1 MTAPDPVLMSILNQS
16 FSAIAEEMYRNLIRS
31 AYSTIVRESRD
42 ASTAI
47 FSPNGQLIAQG
58 QHTIP
63 MLLNA
68 FPPLM
73 AGLRERGLLDNLQP
87 GHALICNDAYAGGQH
102 LDDIVLVIPVFFE
115 DQIVGF
121 SGSLAHQL
129 DLGAASPG
137 INPRA
142 TELYQE
148 GVIIPPMR
156 IELERDLGADGV
168 LTKILSRNIRV
179 PDQTM
184 GDIRAQIAAVRTGER
199 RLQDLCERYG
209 APAIVDT
216 MTSLLAYT
224 DMMMRRAI
232 QEKPDG
238 RYRGIE
244 WMDDDGYTGRELKVA
259 VAIEIRGDEITV
271 DCTGTDPQVRGP
283 INAPFGSTLSAIQI
297 AVKSVLLPPEV
308 PANEGCNRSMRIIVP
323 EGTLLNPRFPA
334 AVSARM
340 SPCFKLFDAILRAL
354 TPIMEAR
361 LIASSY
367 SSVAAVALS
376 KHKPGGHFLYREALG
391 GGYGA
396 GQGYDGA
403 DGVAITLTNTANVPV
418 EFTELAHPYFMIAS
432 YTVRRD
438 SGGAG
443 QFKGGCGIEKVYRI
457 LEDGVRFAAYSDHH
471 RLGPRGMSHGAPGAR
486 AEFIVEHGRTRREL
500 PPLVIEELKAGDLL
514 RVRTAGGGG
523 YGRPPRVGT
532 PRRPRRAGRPATTL
546 RSRARRGT
554 HSAPRRT
561 RRAGESG
568 SR

>member
-1 MTAPDPVLMSILNQS
+1 MTDADLVLMSILNQS

-47 FSPNGQLIAQG
+47 FSPDGQLIAQG

-73 AGLRERGLLDNLQP
+73 AGLRERGLLDGLQP
-87 GHALICNDAYAGGQH
+87 GHALISNDSYAGGQH
-102 LDDIVLVIPVFFE
+102 LDDIGLVIPVFSGNR
-115 DQIVGF
+115 IVGF
-121 SGSLAHQL
+121 AGSLAHHL

-168 LTKILSRNIRV
+168 LTKLLARNIRI
-179 PDQTM
+179 PEQTL
-184 GDIRAQIAAVRTGER
+184 GDVRAQIAALRTGER
-199 RLQDLCERYG
+199 RLQELCKRYD
-209 APAIVDT
+209 ADAIVQT
-216 MTSLLAYT
+216 MAALLDYT
-224 DMMMRRAI
+224 DRMMRRAI
-232 QEKPDG
+232 AEKPDG
-238 RYRGIE
+238 RYVGTE
-244 WMDDDGYTGRELKVA
+244 WMDDDGYTGHELKVV
-259 VAIEIRGDEITV
+259 VAIEIHGDEITV

-283 INAPFGSTLSAIQI
+283 VNAPYGSTLSAIQI
-297 AVKSVLLPPEV
+297 ALKSVLLPPEV
-308 PANEGCNRSMRIIVP
+308 PANEGCNHSMTIVVP

-354 TPIMEAR
+354 TPIMEPR

-376 KHKPGGHFLYREALG
+376 KRKPSGHFLYREALG

-403 DGVAITLTNTANVPV
+403 DGVAITLTNTANTPV
-418 EFTELAHPYFMIAS
+418 EFTELAHPYFMIES

-443 QFKGGCGIEKVYRI
+443 QFKGGCGIEKAYRI

-471 RLGPRGMSHGAPGAR
+471 HLGPRGMSHGGPGAR
-486 AEFIVEHGRTRREL
+486 AEFVVERGRTRREL
-500 PPLVIEELKAGDLL
+500 PSLVIEELKAGDLL

-523 YGRPPRVGT
+523 YGRSPGARHMPQRT
-532 PRRPRRAGRPATTL
+532 RRSRRPATKRPL
-546 RSRARRGT
+546 RARR
-554 HSAPRRT
+554 
-561 RRAGESG
+561 
-568 SR
+568 